1 MPLALSLWHEVVG
14 GHMPGTSFLTQIG
27 LEHYLVLSA
36 ILFVLGMLGV
46 LLRRNVIVIL
56 MSIEL
61 MLNAVNV
68 TFIAFSKYSQNVD
81 GQIMV
86 FFVMTIAAAEAAVGL
101 ALAVSI
107 FKRFKEVNIRFFE
120 HLKG

>member
-1 MPLALSLWHEVVG
+1 MVNADLILE
-14 GHMPGTSFLTQIG
+14 IG
-27 LEHYLVLSA
+27 INHYLILSA
-36 ILFVLGMLGV
+36 ILFALGMIGV
-46 LLRRNVIVIL
+46 LLRKNAIVML

-61 MLNAVNV
+61 MLNAVNLS
-68 TFIAFSKYSQNVD
+68 FIAFSKYNNNID

-101 ALAVSI
+101 ALIVSI
-107 FKRFKEVNIRFFE
+107 FKRYKEVNIRFFE

>member
-1 MPLALSLWHEVVG
+1 MQS
-14 GHMPGTSFLTQIG
+14 TDIFLNIG
-27 LEHYLVLSA
+27 LGHYLVLA
-36 ILFVLGMLGV
+36 ALLFVMGMAGV
-46 LLRRNVIVIL
+46 LLRKNVIVIL
-56 MSIEL
+56 MSVEL
-61 MLNAVNV
+61 MLNSVNL
-68 TFIAFSKYSQNVD
+68 TFIAFSKYAGNLD
-81 GQIMV
+81 GHIMV

>member
-1 MPLALSLWHEVVG
+1 MQSID
-14 GHMPGTSFLTQIG
+14 FLTQIG
-27 LEHYLVLSA
+27 SEHYLVLSA
-36 ILFVLGMLGV
+36 ILFCTGMAGV
-46 LLRRNVIVIL
+46 LLRRNAIVLL

-61 MLNAVNV
+61 MLNAVNLSFI
-68 TFIAFSKYSQNVD
+68 TFSHYMGKEE
-81 GQIMV
+81 GHIMV

>member
-1 MPLALSLWHEVVG
+1 MNDINI
-14 GHMPGTSFLTQIG
+14 LTEITPN
-27 LEHYLVLSA
+27 HYLVLSA
-36 ILFVLGMLGV
+36 VLFSIGLAGV
-46 LLRRNVIVIL
+46 LLRRNLIVL
-56 MSIEL
+56 FMSIEL
-61 MLNAVNV
+61 MLNAVNIS
-68 TFIAFSKYSQNVD
+68 FITFSKVHGRVD
-81 GQIMV
+81 GQVMV

>member
-1 MPLALSLWHEVVG
+1 MDSVSSEGLSLITNVG
-14 GHMPGTSFLTQIG
+14 LN
-27 LEHYLVLSA
+27 HYLVLSTA
-36 ILFVLGMLGV
+36 LFCLGLIGV
-46 LLRRNVIVIL
+46 LLRRNAIVML

-61 MLNAVNV
+61 MLNAVNIS
-68 TFIAFSKYSQNVD
+68 FIAFGKYNSNID

-120 HLKG
+120 HLRG

>member
-1 MPLALSLWHEVVG
+1 MQSNI
-14 GHMPGTSFLTQIG
+14 LTNIG
-27 LEHYLVLSA
+27 LTHYLVLSA
-36 ILFVLGMLGV
+36 LLFATGMAGV
-46 LLRRNVIVIL
+46 LLRRNAIVLL

-61 MLNAVNV
+61 MLNAVNLS
-68 TFIAFSKYSQNVD
+68 FIAISKYSGKLEGN
-81 GQIMV
+81 IMV

-101 ALAVSI
+101 AIAVSI

>member
-1 MPLALSLWHEVVG
+1 MQNAN
-14 GHMPGTSFLTQIG
+14 FLTEIG
-27 LEHYLVLSA
+27 LTHYLILSSV
-36 ILFVLGMLGV
+36 LFVLGMIGV
-46 LLRRNVIVIL
+46 LMRRNIIVML

-61 MLNAVNV
+61 MLNAVNISFV
-68 TFIAFSKYSQNVD
+68 AFGRYLSLVE

-101 ALAVSI
+101 AIVVSI
-107 FKRFKEVNIRFFE
+107 FKRYKEVNIRFFE

>member
-1 MPLALSLWHEVVG
+1 MLD
-14 GHMPGTSFLTQIG
+14 TDFLTTIT
-27 LEHYLVLSA
+27 LEHYLMLSA
-36 ILFVLGMLGV
+36 FLFVTGMAGV
-46 LLRRNVIVIL
+46 LLRRNAIVLL

-61 MLNAVNV
+61 MLNAVNLSFV
-68 TFIAFSKYSQNVD
+68 AFSKYSGKME

-101 ALAVSI
+101 ALVVSI

>member
-1 MPLALSLWHEVVG
+1 MVNANL
-14 GHMPGTSFLTQIG
+14 FLEIG
-27 LEHYLVLSA
+27 LNHYLVLSTV
-36 ILFVLGMLGV
+36 LFCLGMIGV
-46 LLRRNVIVIL
+46 LLRRNAIVML

-61 MLNAVNV
+61 MLNGVNISL
-68 TFIAFSKYSQNVD
+68 IAFGKYNNNID

>member
-1 MPLALSLWHEVVG
+1 MLETKILTEISLN
-14 GHMPGTSFLTQIG
+14 
-27 LEHYLVLSA
+27 HYLVLSA
-36 ILFVLGMLGV
+36 ILFSLGMAGV
-46 LLRRNVIVIL
+46 LLRRNLIVLL

-61 MLNAVNV
+61 MLNAVNISFV
-68 TFIAFSKYSQNVD
+68 SFAKYTDKID
-81 GQIMV
+81 GQVMV

>member
-1 MPLALSLWHEVVG
+1 MQSSDILS
-14 GHMPGTSFLTQIG
+14 TIG
-27 LEHYLVLSA
+27 LEHYLVVSA
-36 ILFVLGMLGV
+36 ILFAMGMAGV
-46 LLRRNVIVIL
+46 LMRRNLIVMM

-61 MLNAVNV
+61 MLNAVNLSFV
-68 TFIAFSKYSQNVD
+68 AFSKFNNNSEAQV
-81 GQIMV
+81 MV

-101 ALAVSI
+101 ALAVAI

>member
-1 MPLALSLWHEVVG
+1 ME
-14 GHMPGTSFLTQIG
+14 
-27 LEHYLVLSA
+27 
-36 ILFVLGMLGV
+36 
-46 LLRRNVIVIL
+46 
-56 MSIEL
+56 
-61 MLNAVNV
+61 
-68 TFIAFSKYSQNVD
+68 

-101 ALAVSI
+101 ALIVSI

>member
-1 MPLALSLWHEVVG
+1 MVNTNV
-14 GHMPGTSFLTQIG
+14 FLEIG
-27 LEHYLVLSA
+27 LNHYLVLSTV
-36 ILFVLGMLGV
+36 LFCLGMIGV
-46 LLRRNVIVIL
+46 LLRKNAIVML

-61 MLNAVNV
+61 MLNAVNIS
-68 TFIAFSKYSQNVD
+68 FIAFGKYNSNID